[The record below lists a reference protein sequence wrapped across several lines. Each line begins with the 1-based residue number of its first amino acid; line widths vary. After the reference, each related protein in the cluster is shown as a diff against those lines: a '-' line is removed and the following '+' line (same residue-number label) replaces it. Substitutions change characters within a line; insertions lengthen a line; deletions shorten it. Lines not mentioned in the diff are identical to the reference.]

1 MKAIVLIIYYKRTE
15 KVINM
20 DKIKVVGARLHNLKN
35 LNVEIPKKKMV
46 VITGVS
52 GSGKSS
58 LAFDIIFDEGMNRY
72 LQAIGFPPK
81 FEDEKPFD
89 LLEGLS
95 PTVAV
100 EQRTTRV
107 FNPRSTVGTKTRLYN
122 LLRMLYAT
130 EGVLICPICKEAV
143 NENLECDLCGMIV
156 ERLEIKHFSFNE
168 PSGMCL
174 ACKGRGYQMHLK
186 EELIVQDYNKNLM
199 QITKAGSAVFAD
211 QIRFVEQLP
220 KFYDFDIKA
229 PYKDLPE
236 DVKQVFLYGSGKKL
250 SFEWDSKTFTGT
262 LERVFEGIIPHIE
275 RALTESKSAYRR
287 DKIHKNFMLLKK
299 CEECEGYRINEQAR
313 SVKIGDKNIGELA
326 IMPIDQLIS
335 FLEELT
341 KKYLSTIQG
350 KNMCGIVI
358 KGLNSMRDVGLSY
371 IHLNRTLPTLSG
383 GELQRLSLM
392 THLDA
397 GIDSLIYILDE
408 PSMSLHEREK
418 DSLIEFLKK
427 LKDLGNTIIIV
438 EHDKRFIEIADDII
452 DIGPGAGINGGE
464 LVFQGSLEELKNTSN
479 SYTAQFLTGKI
490 SLPQK
495 SAELKKAINNST
507 EYLTIKN
514 AKTNNLKNIE
524 VKIPLSMM
532 VGIAGVSGSG
542 KSSLILDTLVPLLQP
557 FFKRGIDKNK
567 NKNNEN
573 GEEENGEEFLE
584 YSGMI
589 SGWENL
595 DEVIV
600 VNQKPISRVKTS
612 TPASYIGIWDKIR
625 NKFSK
630 LAESKKRKYSAGHF
644 SYNSD
649 KGRCPSC
656 KGTGEQD
663 LKISFLSSFNIICK
677 ECHGFRY
684 KPEILDVKY
693 KNNSIVDVLNMT
705 VSEALKL
712 FKSDAS
718 ISKILQILENI
729 GMGYITLGQPA
740 PTLSGGEAQR
750 VKLAKELGRARKTK
764 SLYILDE
771 PTVGLSFYDVVKLI
785 ELLDQLVREGNS
797 VLIIEHDPEIL
808 SYCDYLI
815 ELGPEG
821 GPKGG
826 EVIAEGPLAKIKE
839 NVNSRTGPY
848 LN

>member
-1 MKAIVLIIYYKRTE
+1 MR
-15 KVINM
+15 M
-20 DKIKVVGARLHNLKN
+20 DKIRVVGARLHNLKD
-35 LNVEIPKKKMV
+35 LNVEIPKKKMIL
-46 VITGVS
+46 ITGVS

-72 LQAIGFPPK
+72 LQSIGFPPK

-89 LLEGLS
+89 LIEGLS

-130 EGVLICPICKEAV
+130 EGKLICPICKEPV
-143 NENLECDLCGMIV
+143 NQNLECDICGMV
-156 ERLEIKHFSFNE
+156 VDRLEIKHFSFNE

-174 ACKGRGYQMHLK
+174 ACKGRGYQMHLT
-186 EELIVQDYNKNLM
+186 EDLIVQDYNRNLI
-199 QITKAGSAVFAD
+199 QITKAGSPVFGD

-220 KFYDFDIKA
+220 KFYDFDINT

-236 DVKQVFLYGSGKKL
+236 NIKQIFLYGSGKIL
-250 SFEWDSKTFTGT
+250 PFDWDSKTFTGI
-262 LERVFEGIIPHIE
+262 LERVFEGIIPHIK
-275 RALTESKSAYRR
+275 RALTESKSVYRR
-287 DKIHKNFMLLKK
+287 DKIHKNFMSLKK
-299 CEECEGYRINEQAR
+299 CAECEGYKINEQAR
-313 SVKIGDKNIGELA
+313 SVKIGDKHIGELA
-326 IMPIDQLIS
+326 KMPIDQLIS
-335 FLEELT
+335 FLKEL
-341 KKYLSTIQG
+341 KKNNIKTIQG
-350 KNMCGIVI
+350 KNMSELVI
-358 KGLNSMRDVGLSY
+358 KGLRSMRGVGLSY
-371 IHLNRTLPTLSG
+371 INLNRPLPTLSG

-418 DSLIEFLKK
+418 DSLIELLKK

-438 EHDKRFIEIADDII
+438 EHDKRFIEIADEII
-452 DIGPGAGINGGE
+452 DIGPGAGKNGGE
-464 LVFQGSLEELKNTSN
+464 LVFQGTIDELKNVSN
-479 SYTAQFLTGKI
+479 SYTGQFLNGKL
-490 SLPQK
+490 SLPDK
-495 SAELKKAINNST
+495 PENLKKFIDKST
-507 EYLTIKN
+507 NFLTIKN

-524 VKIPLSMM
+524 IKIPLGMM
-532 VGIAGVSGSG
+532 VGVAGVSGSG

-557 FFKRGIDKNK
+557 FFKRGAVKAT
-567 NKNNEN
+567 NKNNDN
-573 GEEENGEEFLE
+573 GEEENGDELLE

-589 SGWENL
+589 SGWEFL

-600 VNQKPISRVKTS
+600 VSQKPISRVKTS

-625 NKFSK
+625 NKFAK
-630 LAESKKRKYSAGHF
+630 LAESKKRKYTAGHF

-649 KGRCPSC
+649 KGRCLSC

-663 LKISFLSSFNIICK
+663 LKISFLSSFNIVCK
-677 ECHGFRY
+677 ECHGLRY
-684 KPEILDVKY
+684 RPEILEVKY
-693 KNNSIVDVLNMT
+693 KNCSISDVLNLT
-705 VSEALKL
+705 VSEAAKL
-712 FKSDAS
+712 FASDAS
-718 ISKILQILENI
+718 ISNILQILEDI
-729 GMGYITLGQPA
+729 GMGYITLGQPS

-771 PTVGLSFYDVVKLI
+771 PTVGLSFYDAIKLMD
-785 ELLDQLVREGNS
+785 LLDQLVREGNS
-797 VLIIEHDPEIL
+797 VVIIEHDPEIL
-808 SYCDYLI
+808 SYVDFII

-826 EVIAEGPLAKIKE
+826 EIIA
-839 NVNSRTGPY
+839 TGTPQEIIANTKSVTGKY
-848 LN
+848 LK

>member
-1 MKAIVLIIYYKRTE
+1 
-15 KVINM
+15 M
-20 DKIKVVGARLHNLKN
+20 DKIRVVGARLHNLKD

-46 VITGVS
+46 LITGVS

-72 LQAIGFPPK
+72 LQSIGFPPK

-89 LLEGLS
+89 LIEGLS

-130 EGVLICPICKEAV
+130 EGKLICPICKEHV
-143 NENLECDLCGMIV
+143 NQNLECDICGMV
-156 ERLEIKHFSFNE
+156 VDRLEIKHFSFNE

-174 ACKGRGYQMHLK
+174 ACKGRGYQMHLT
-186 EELIVQDYNKNLM
+186 EELIVQDYNRNLI
-199 QITKAGSAVFAD
+199 QITKAGSPVFGD

-220 KFYDFDIKA
+220 KFYDFDINT

-236 DVKQVFLYGSGKKL
+236 DVKQIFLYGSGKIL
-250 SFEWDSKTFTGT
+250 PFDWDSKTFTGI
-262 LERVFEGIIPHIE
+262 LERVFEGIIPHIK
-275 RALTESKSAYRR
+275 RALTESKSVYRR
-287 DKIHKNFMLLKK
+287 DKIHKNFMSLKK
-299 CEECEGYRINEQAR
+299 CDECEGYKINEQAR
-313 SVKIGDKNIGELA
+313 SVKIGDKHIGELA
-326 IMPIDQLIS
+326 KMPIDQLIS
-335 FLEELT
+335 FLKEL
-341 KKYLSTIQG
+341 KKNNIKTIQG
-350 KNMCGIVI
+350 KNMIKLVI
-358 KGLNSMRDVGLSY
+358 KGLRNMRDVGLSY
-371 IHLNRTLPTLSG
+371 INLNRPLPTLSG

-418 DSLIEFLKK
+418 DSLIELLKK

-438 EHDKRFIEIADDII
+438 EHDKRFIEIADEII
-452 DIGPGAGINGGE
+452 DIGPGAGKNGGE
-464 LVFQGSLEELKNTSN
+464 LVFQGTIDELKNVSN
-479 SYTAQFLTGKI
+479 SYTGQFLSGKL
-490 SLPQK
+490 SLPDKPDDKRKLIDK
-495 SAELKKAINNST
+495 STNF
-507 EYLTIKN
+507 LTIKN
-514 AKTNNLKNIE
+514 VKTNNLKNVE
-524 VKIPLSMM
+524 VKIPLGMM
-532 VGIAGVSGSG
+532 VGVAGVSGSG

-557 FFKRGIDKNK
+557 FFKRGVDKNK

-573 GEEENGEEFLE
+573 GEEENGDELLE
-584 YSGMI
+584 YSGMV

-600 VNQKPISRVKTS
+600 VSQKPISRVKTS
-612 TPASYIGIWDKIR
+612 TPASYIRIWDKIR
-625 NKFSK
+625 NIFSK
-630 LAESKKRKYSAGHF
+630 LAESKKREYTAGHF

-677 ECHGFRY
+677 ECHGLRY
-684 KPEILDVKY
+684 KTEILDVKY
-693 KNNSIVDVLNMT
+693 KDNSIADVLNMT

-712 FKSDAS
+712 FASDNNIANV
-718 ISKILQILENI
+718 LQILENI
-729 GMGYITLGQPA
+729 GMGYITLGQPS

-750 VKLAKELGRARKTK
+750 VKLAKELGRAKKTK

-771 PTVGLSFYDVVKLI
+771 PTVGLSFYDAIKLM

-797 VLIIEHDPEIL
+797 VVIIEHDPEIL
-808 SYCDYLI
+808 SYVDYLI

-826 EVIAEGPLAKIKE
+826 EIIATGTPQEIIVNAKS
-839 NVNSRTGPY
+839 VTGKY
-848 LN
+848 LK